1 LIHINPAARGAW
13 LSAVMD
19 ERSEYLRR
27 EIDTYRR
34 FLDEGVDPELA
45 KVLIE
50 RVAIAE
56 LELQILA
63 LTAPQPPKTLH

>member
-1 LIHINPAARGAW
+1 
-13 LSAVMD
+13 MD

>member
-1 LIHINPAARGAW
+1 MGDRT
-13 LSAVMD
+13 
-19 ERSEYLRR
+19 EYLRR

-50 RVAIAE
+50 RVALAE
-56 LELQILA
+56 LELQIIALA
-63 LTAPQPPKTLH
+63 VPQTPETLH